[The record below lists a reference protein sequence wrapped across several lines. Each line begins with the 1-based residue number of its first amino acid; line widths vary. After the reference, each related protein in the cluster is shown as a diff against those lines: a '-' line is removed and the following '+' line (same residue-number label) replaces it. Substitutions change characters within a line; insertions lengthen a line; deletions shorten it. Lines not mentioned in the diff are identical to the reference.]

1 MNSNGK
7 EKVDITMSLFSDS
20 DKLVEQR
27 ISSKEIFDGRLL
39 HVFFDE
45 TKLPD
50 GSESTREWIK
60 HPGASAVLPVFE
72 NGDVM
77 LVKQFR
83 YPVAQLFYEVPAGKI
98 DPGETADSTAVR
110 ELKEEA
116 GLTCKKFHYIGNF
129 YPSIGYTDEIIH
141 LYLAWDIEEFEQT
154 VDEDEFLVKCRMP
167 FRQALEMVYTGEI
180 SDGKSAITLLR
191 AWRWWQQE
199 EPFEV

>member
-1 MNSNGK
+1 
-7 EKVDITMSLFSDS
+7 MSIISDS
-20 DKLVEQR
+20 HKLIEKR

-45 TKLPD
+45 AKLPD
-50 GSESTREWIK
+50 GTESTREWIK

-83 YPVAQLFYEVPAGKI
+83 YPVAQIFYEVPAGKI
-98 DPGETADSTAVR
+98 DPGETADSTAER

-116 GLTCKKFHYIGNF
+116 GLTCQQFHYLGNF

-141 LYLAWDIEEFEQT
+141 LYIAWDIKEYEQM
-154 VDEDEFLVKCRMP
+154 VDEDEFLVKERVP
-167 FRQALEMVYTGEI
+167 FREAIEMAYTGEI
-180 SDGKSAITLLR
+180 SDGKTAITLFR
-191 AWRWWQQE
+191 AWKWWQE
-199 EPFEV
+199 EGPFEV